1 MYICPRASVGH
12 MLTIAVMNFKG
23 GVGKTTLSI
32 LLANELAQ
40 RGHRVLLSDCDPQNS
55 ALAWQSWA
63 KSNLM
68 VERVEKIR
76 PKKTE
81 RSDVDMNVLDC
92 PPRYGD
98 QCIAAAIAADVALI
112 PVMPGPLDYAATGM
126 LVETLREANKR
137 RTSPLPALLVANRTM
152 PRSVVS
158 RLLVETLNKL
168 AAQVDGAPRRDARPA
183 DFLSHNRPHIAA
195 LRPRHA
201 SPGAATRL
209 REQRSIDYPRDAHVA
224 SSTFAAAS
232 VYSFSL
238 ARLNRAFM

>member
-1 MYICPRASVGH
+1 MYICPHARVPR

-55 ALAWQSWA
+55 ALAWQSWS

-81 RSDVDMNVLDC
+81 RADVDMNVLDC

-98 QCIAAAIAADVALI
+98 QCIAAAIIADVALV

-137 RTSPLPALLVANRTM
+137 RGKPLPTLFVANRM
-152 PRSVVS
+152 VPRSVVS
-158 RLLVETLNKL
+158 RLLMETLNNL
-168 AAQVDGAPRRDARPA
+168 AAQVDGARVAKTGLPQRTAYVEALMGQWAPLAKEARTPVRVLC
-183 DFLSHNRPHIAA
+183 DETLA
-195 LRPRHA
+195 LVGRK
-201 SPGAATRL
+201 
-209 REQRSIDYPRDAHVA
+209 
-224 SSTFAAAS
+224 
-232 VYSFSL
+232 
-238 ARLNRAFM
+238 

>member
-1 MYICPRASVGH
+1 

-32 LLANELAQ
+32 LLANELAL

-55 ALAWQSWA
+55 SLAWQSWA

-68 VERVEKIR
+68 VERVEKVR

-98 QCIAAAIAADVALI
+98 VCIAAAISADVAVV
-112 PVMPGPLDYAATGM
+112 PVMPGPLDYAATGL

-137 RTSPLPALLVANRTM
+137 RTSPLPTLLVANRTM

-158 RLLVETLNKL
+158 RLLIDTLKNL
-168 AAQVDGAPRRDARPA
+168 ATQVDGARVAKTALPQRTAYVEALMGEWAPLAKEARTP
-183 DFLSHNRPHIAA
+183 IKA
-195 LRPRHA
+195 LCDEA
-201 SPGAATRL
+201 
-209 REQRSIDYPRDAHVA
+209 
-224 SSTFAAAS
+224 
-232 VYSFSL
+232 L
-238 ARLNRAFM
+238 ALVGRK

>member
-1 MYICPRASVGH
+1 

-55 ALAWQSWA
+55 AMAWQSWS

-98 QCIAAAIAADVALI
+98 QCIAAAIASDVALV
-112 PVMPGPLDYAATGM
+112 PVMPGPLDYAATGL

-168 AAQVDGAPRRDARPA
+168 ATQVDGARVSKTALPQRTAYVEALMGTWTPLAKEARTPV
-183 DFLSHNRPHIAA
+183 RA
-195 LRPRHA
+195 LCDEA
-201 SPGAATRL
+201 
-209 REQRSIDYPRDAHVA
+209 
-224 SSTFAAAS
+224 
-232 VYSFSL
+232 L
-238 ARLNRAFM
+238 ALAGRK

>member
-168 AAQVDGAPRRDARPA
+168 AAQVDGARVSKTALPQRTAYVEALMGPWAPLAKEARTPI
-183 DFLSHNRPHIAA
+183 RA
-195 LRPRHA
+195 LCDE
-201 SPGAATRL
+201 T
-209 REQRSIDYPRDAHVA
+209 
-224 SSTFAAAS
+224 
-232 VYSFSL
+232 L
-238 ARLNRAFM
+238 ALAGHK

>member
-1 MYICPRASVGH
+1 

-55 ALAWQSWA
+55 AMAWQSWS

-81 RSDVDMNVLDC
+81 RSDVDMNVFDC

-98 QCIAAAIAADVALI
+98 QCIAAAIASDVALV
-112 PVMPGPLDYAATGM
+112 PVMAAERLHGN
-126 LVETLREANKR
+126 RWSPAR
-137 RTSPLPALLVANRTM
+137 RHD
-152 PRSVVS
+152 PRSVMPVW
-158 RLLVETLNKL
+158 T
-168 AAQVDGAPRRDARPA
+168 
-183 DFLSHNRPHIAA
+183 
-195 LRPRHA
+195 
-201 SPGAATRL
+201 
-209 REQRSIDYPRDAHVA
+209 
-224 SSTFAAAS
+224 S
-232 VYSFSL
+232 VHK
-238 ARLNRAFM
+238 